1 MAVLPTPTPT
11 HIIIRTASAV
21 PNDDNPWMVDPNSIA
36 ATVLVYGL
44 LTLLFG
50 ALIGMLIVDMYRKHR
65 TGELQETGHNLAS
78 IAVLIV
84 KLPVIVFSRKN
95 MSALWVL
102 FTDLFRKK
110 ENKKRNK
117 KKKDELTLN
126 RAFDHN
132 AVILRLAAKTP
143 DSTETTTTSGSGSPE
158 EKGKE
163 KGKEKEVQ
171 PAKAGEQDNGEF
183 VVIGLDN

>member
-1 MAVLPTPTPT
+1 MAVLPTPTAT
-11 HIIIRTASAV
+11 HIIIRDASAV
-21 PNDDNPWMVDPNSIA
+21 PNDNNPWMVDSNSMA

-44 LTLLFG
+44 LILLFG

-78 IAVLIV
+78 IAVLIA
-84 KLPVIVFSRKN
+84 KLPVIIFSRKN

-110 ENKKRNK
+110 ENKKRKK

-143 DSTETTTTSGSGSPE
+143 SSAEKTTTDSGTGSTE
-158 EKGKE
+158 E
-163 KGKEKEVQ
+163 KGKEKEVK

-183 VVIGLDN
+183 VVIGLGN